1 VPLSAHL
8 YIHYEAI
15 MQDKVKISYAIGLE
29 EVPAKS
35 QALLTEAVSWLQWTV
50 GALEAVDLSTDN
62 IETITNQIEQVRL
75 SLARVDQRIDDC
87 YAITAGYHD
96 AFIAS
101 KTSHPP
107 QTTVDQASNKEM
119 EELTE
124 HLIQLQSQL
133 KSQEG
138 GTNDGEK

>member
-1 VPLSAHL
+1 
-8 YIHYEAI
+8 
-15 MQDKVKISYAIGLE
+15 M
-29 EVPAKS
+29 
-35 QALLTEAVSWLQWTV
+35 
-50 GALEAVDLSTDN
+50 
-62 IETITNQIEQVRL
+62 
-75 SLARVDQRIDDC
+75 ARVDQRIDDC

-101 KTSHPP
+101 KTNHPP